1 MPFCIASAR
10 PYFSRNARVGRK
22 PPRAALCPFFS
33 LSMPRL
39 SFSGHETFPLRFSWL
54 KKAVDAVERDAK
66 VFSADEALATF
77 GVGKNMVRAIKHWAR
92 ATGVIENDSGERG
105 AVQVTPF
112 GRRLFGAEG
121 ADPFC
126 EDPATLWV
134 LHWHLC
140 RTAGRSTLWH
150 FVFGHWRSSSA
161 SGALE
166 LDALQPALRQW
177 LADTHDD
184 TPPAASTLR
193 RDLRCLRACYAPDRS
208 ERSNLEDVVGC
219 PLASLGLIQKTG
231 GLYRLRQGHQTALP
245 ADIFAYVVLDY
256 WRRRAPGSETLALQD
271 LLSERASPGRILLV
285 DEDQAFALIEE
296 VEHQADAPFVYRDTA
311 GIRQLYLQADSLD
324 PAAAL
329 TRYYEANPEL
339 ALAV

>member
-1 MPFCIASAR
+1 M
-10 PYFSRNARVGRK
+10 
-22 PPRAALCPFFS
+22 AA
-33 LSMPRL
+33 RL

-54 KKAVDAVERDAK
+54 KKTVDAVERNAN
-66 VFSADEALATF
+66 VFSADDALAVF

-92 ATGVIENDSGERG
+92 ATGVIENEPGERG
-105 AVQVTPF
+105 AVRVTPF
-112 GRRLFGAEG
+112 GQQLFGKEG

-126 EDPATLWV
+126 EDPATAWV

-150 FVFGHWRSSSA
+150 FVFGHWRG
-161 SGALE
+161 GALE
-166 LDALQPALRQW
+166 LDALLPALRQW
-177 LADTHDD
+177 LADAHDD

-193 RDLRCLRACYAPDRS
+193 RDLRCLLASYAPDRS
-208 ERSNLEDVVGC
+208 ERSALEDVVGC

-271 LLSERASPGRILLV
+271 LLSERASPGRVLLLN
-285 DEDQAFALIEE
+285 EDQAFALIEE
-296 VEHQADAPFVYRDTA
+296 VERGPDAPFTYRDTA
-311 GIRQLYLQADSLD
+311 GIRQLYLQADTLD
-324 PAAAL
+324 PEAAL
-329 TRYYEANPEL
+329 TRYYDANPQL
-339 ALAV
+339 ALTV